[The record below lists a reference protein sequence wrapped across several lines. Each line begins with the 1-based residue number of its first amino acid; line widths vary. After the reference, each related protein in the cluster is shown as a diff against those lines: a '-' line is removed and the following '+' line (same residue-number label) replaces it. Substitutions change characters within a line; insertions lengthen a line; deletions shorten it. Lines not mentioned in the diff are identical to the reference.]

1 MYFYHMN
8 YSLIKVSFFLC
19 SSHQSF
25 FHHEILQESS
35 IHLYVHV
42 YLFSEFF
49 ETSKYDFTH
58 VNSKTGAMEPE
69 LQTTTLLY

>member
-1 MYFYHMN
+1 M
-8 YSLIKVSFFLC
+8 YSLRPKINDSTLYELCTKVSIKLNHLFWDGG
-19 SSHQSF
+19 
-25 FHHEILQESS
+25 SS

-49 ETSKYDFTH
+49 GTSKYDFTH